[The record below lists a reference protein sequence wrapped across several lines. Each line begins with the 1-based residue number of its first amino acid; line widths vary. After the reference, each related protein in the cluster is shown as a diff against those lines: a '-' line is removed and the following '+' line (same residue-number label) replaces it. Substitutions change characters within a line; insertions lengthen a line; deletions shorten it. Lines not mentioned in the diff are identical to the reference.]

1 MITKRM
7 VDEMDAK
14 IAKEREEILKV
25 AEEAGVPYEEVVAME
40 NRAMQ
45 DYAKALKKMDQMGL
59 FDKENREH
67 GEI

>member
-25 AEEAGVPYEEVVAME
+25 AEEAGISYEEVVELENSAMHRFAA
-40 NRAMQ
+40 NMVAW
-45 DYAKALKKMDQMGL
+45 DNAGV

>member
-14 IAKEREEILKV
+14 IAKDREEILKV
-25 AEEAGVPYEEVVAME
+25 AKEADIPYEKVVAME
-40 NRAMQ
+40 NGAMQ
-45 DYAKALKKMDQMGL
+45 DLAQTMVAWDKAGV